1 MIFHQSSLMAE
12 YCKTQTKTTM
22 STKPLNPNANPF
34 TFSRITPFPAQNQF
48 MGFPYNNCMYRP
60 TFTYKVTYFPARPC
74 PVLLGPAMI
83 DARSDGDR
91 NRKEDQKRFT
101 GSIGFRRGKVLVGSN
116 HRPRSGGQGRWVPK
130 NSSPES
136 TDGKDGCAGGDQAVS
151 CSVIPFP
158 ADLEELERSGKT
170 TVMIKNIPNQFK
182 YILSLSLYI
191 CICVCIYIY
200 FAVSVKKY
208 TIFLFSSVGEICLW
222 Y

>member
-1 MIFHQSSLMAE
+1 MAE

-130 NSSPES
+130 NASPES